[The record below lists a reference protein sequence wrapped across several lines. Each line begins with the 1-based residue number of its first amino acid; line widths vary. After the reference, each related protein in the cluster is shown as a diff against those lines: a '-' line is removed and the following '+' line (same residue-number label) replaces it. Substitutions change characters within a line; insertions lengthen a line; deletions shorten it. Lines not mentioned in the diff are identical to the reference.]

1 MCRGNIIS
9 NQMVKKV
16 GEKKGVSAKTV
27 IGVGVG
33 VAALS
38 AAAYVLFGPDGKKNR
53 KAIRSWSVKM
63 KGEIIEKFENAKEL
77 TEPVYHKIVDE
88 AKAKYAKLK
97 NVDPAE
103 LEATVSEIKRHW
115 KAIKKEAIGGKKAAP
130 KKAVAKKT
138 PAKKLKK

>member
-1 MCRGNIIS
+1 
-9 NQMVKKV
+9 MVKKV
-16 GEKKGVSAKTV
+16 EEKKGVSAKTV

-77 TEPVYHKIVDE
+77 TEPVYHKIIDE

-138 PAKKLKK
+138 PAKKIKK